1 MLYEQ
6 VRISDEVHSLN
17 LYVQQSNV
25 SEVVCTEDRIK
36 YEANRRLVSLLK
48 KCARYRYIILV
59 RIAKEMPGTGI
70 LLVSTSGLISCC
82 ADEFCSGAT
91 FIWVG
96 IAA

>member
-25 SEVVCTEDRIK
+25 SEAVCTEDRIK

-48 KCARYRYIILV
+48 KCARYRYNIILLV
-59 RIAKEMPGTGI
+59 RID
-70 LLVSTSGLISCC
+70 C
-82 ADEFCSGAT
+82 
-91 FIWVG
+91 
-96 IAA
+96 